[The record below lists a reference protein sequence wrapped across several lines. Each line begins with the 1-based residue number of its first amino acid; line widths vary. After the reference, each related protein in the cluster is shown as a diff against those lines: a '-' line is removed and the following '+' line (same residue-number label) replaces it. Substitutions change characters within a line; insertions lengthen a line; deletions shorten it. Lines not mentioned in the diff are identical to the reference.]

1 MIRKGKGRI
10 IYIPESKCFP
20 IGRGSFPVWLQFLLV
35 VLVTSASGCV
45 IYIVLHD
52 MPNVESFW
60 ERVYLTFFYL
70 VCLPL
75 INLFVI
81 WAIPFSVDRLWTEG
95 IEIFGGWKEGFLRKR
110 TFYRFRDM
118 EKAEVVFD
126 KKGRINAIIIYER
139 KHKYPLDLTIE
150 CYDREYLEI
159 VRSTL
164 LKRGIKVEEKN
175 VSSSKSEIHSV

>member
-10 IYIPESKCFP
+10 IYTPERKCFP

-52 MPNVESFW
+52 MPNVESLW
-60 ERVYLTFFYL
+60 ERVYLTFLYL
-70 VCLPL
+70 IYLPL
-75 INLFVI
+75 LNLYI
-81 WAIPFSVDRLWTEG
+81 ILAISFSVDRLWTEG
-95 IEIFGGWKEGFLRKR
+95 IEVFGGEGYLRKR

-139 KHKYPLDLTIE
+139 KHKYPLDLTLE

-159 VRSTL
+159 VHSTL
-164 LKRGIKVEEKN
+164 LKKGIKVEEKN
-175 VSSSKSEIHSV
+175 IS